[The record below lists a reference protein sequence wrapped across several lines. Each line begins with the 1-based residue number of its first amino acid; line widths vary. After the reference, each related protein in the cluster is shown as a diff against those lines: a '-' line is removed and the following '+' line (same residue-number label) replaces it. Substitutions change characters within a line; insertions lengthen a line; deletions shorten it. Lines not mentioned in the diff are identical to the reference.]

1 MGIKWGTFIA
11 FSTALFGVLVAPLLV
26 GKTAFMPIFVIGGL
40 SVGFGGALWL
50 VLKNTILPRL
60 IRDTGISD
68 TIIAALANITFVV
81 ASLIGTVGGAA
92 LAERYGLDGN
102 MVLMVLAL
110 SGVVFAGVF
119 SDSLSSSRLPISDYI
134 I

>member
-1 MGIKWGTFIA
+1 M
-11 FSTALFGVLVAPLLV
+11 
-26 GKTAFMPIFVIGGL
+26 FVIGGL

-50 VLKNTILPRL
+50 VLKNTILPRI
-60 IRDTGISD
+60 IRDTKISD

-92 LAERYGLDGN
+92 LAENYGIGGN
-102 MVLMVLAL
+102 ITLIILAL

-119 SDSLSSSRLPISDYI
+119 SNSLSSTRLPISDYI